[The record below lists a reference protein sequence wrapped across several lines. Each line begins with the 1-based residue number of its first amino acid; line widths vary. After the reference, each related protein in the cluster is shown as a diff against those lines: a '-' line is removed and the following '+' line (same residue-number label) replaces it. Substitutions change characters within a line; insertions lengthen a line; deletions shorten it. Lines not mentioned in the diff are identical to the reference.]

1 MEAPLLLPVS
11 NTVEAPSSP
20 PPNTASSSPVSTR
33 SIVFRVVT
41 VLAVACASLF
51 AQHEASKG
59 FGIDVVN
66 GAPRNSAAGR
76 RFHLLFVSNGRAER
90 ILHRA
95 SRGVERALF
104 PDASFPRKPVAR
116 VTVRMAGHN
125 LTADDAATVDAG
137 ARGEYVFSLSPGL
150 VMSSSTDA
158 VAAAVRR
165 AVARMWLW
173 DGRGAAPARV
183 TESMVEYLVSSG
195 AGEEDEQQ
203 CMSARFPRHL
213 EQRRGGFVARLNRVM
228 RDRWSDASATCL
240 RGVPRGGDGEAGRY
254 VWVQRGSVRRQLAT
268 KGSPVWVTVQCVV
281 SMNDSWLVVSEVS
294 LSGSTAVSVGDA
306 IICDSV
312 CETSENCSQ
321 AAVNPA
327 LDEHSLYHLALAA
340 TKTNAWLR
348 KLQQAIM
355 YGPSKSNE

>member
-1 MEAPLLLPVS
+1 
-11 NTVEAPSSP
+11 
-20 PPNTASSSPVSTR
+20 
-33 SIVFRVVT
+33 VFRVVT

-95 SRGVERALF
+95 SRGVERSLF

-125 LTADDAATVDAG
+125 LTAGDASVDAG
-137 ARGEYVFSLSPGL
+137 ARGEYVVSLSPGL

-183 TESMVEYLVSSG
+183 TESMVEYLVSPG
-195 AGEEDEQQ
+195 AGEGRPEENEQQ
-203 CMSARFPRHL
+203 CMSARFLRHL
-213 EQRRGGFVARLNRVM
+213 EQRRGGFVARLNRAM
-228 RDRWSDASATCL
+228 RDRWSDAAVDAALGAPARPVCAAYLAAAT
-240 RGVPRGGDGEAGRY
+240 VKPA
-254 VWVQRGSVRRQLAT
+254 AT
-268 KGSPVWVTVQCVV
+268 
-281 SMNDSWLVVSEVS
+281 
-294 LSGSTAVSVGDA
+294 SGSSVAV
-306 IICDSV
+306 
-312 CETSENCSQ
+312 
-321 AAVNPA
+321 
-327 LDEHSLYHLALAA
+327 
-340 TKTNAWLR
+340 
-348 KLQQAIM
+348 
-355 YGPSKSNE
+355 